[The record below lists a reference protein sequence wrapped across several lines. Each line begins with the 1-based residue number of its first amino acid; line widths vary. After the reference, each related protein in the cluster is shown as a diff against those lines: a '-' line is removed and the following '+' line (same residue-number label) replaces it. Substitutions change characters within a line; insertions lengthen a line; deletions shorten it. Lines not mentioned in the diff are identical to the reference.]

1 VFRRPFGRRD
11 GIRRLPRLDPS
22 PRSAFWPFSLFG
34 PEAEA
39 AIGRYTRPKGK
50 FERDRERPLEIS
62 EQFLIVLTCRDEK
75 HQVELLERFEGEG
88 LEVKALVG

>member
-1 VFRRPFGRRD
+1 MAKF
-11 GIRRLPRLDPS
+11 
-22 PRSAFWPFSLFG
+22 A
-34 PEAEA
+34 
-39 AIGRYTRPKGK
+39 RPKSK
-50 FERDRERPLEIS
+50 FERDGGNALEIS